1 MNLPVPISSELPD
14 SLRAGLARYAG
25 SAARLA
31 GDRLVSLAVFG
42 AVLTPDWRAP
52 RPVHHAIVTTTDD
65 LALVLELGGGL
76 RSEAR
81 KLGLIP
87 PLLLT
92 PQLICTSLDSFPLEW
107 LEIGTCHEVLTG
119 SDPFM
124 GLTCE
129 REPIRLQCER
139 EGTTLAMTLRQRVLR
154 LGGLRIPLDDLAEQA
169 VRVARGLIYLHG
181 GASERSP
188 SSVIDSAS
196 RLLAKDLQPI
206 MRAWRGETGDELTS
220 LLHGALVGL
229 GTSSDRA

>member
-1 MNLPVPISSELPD
+1 MTLTVSPSSRLPD
-14 SLRAGLARYAG
+14 SLSAGLARYTATV
-25 SAARLA
+25 ARLA
-31 GDRLVSLAVFG
+31 GERLVSVVIFG
-42 AVLTPDWRAP
+42 TVLTPDWRAP
-52 RPVHHAIVTTTDD
+52 RPIHHAIVTTTDD
-65 LALVLELGGGL
+65 LPLVIELGRGL

-81 KLGLIP
+81 KLGLAA

-92 PQLICTSLDSFPLEW
+92 PELIRTSLDTFPLEW

-154 LGGLRIPLDDLAEQA
+154 LGGLRVPLDDLAEQA

-181 GASERSP
+181 GAPECAP
-188 SSVIDSAS
+188 SAVIASAT
-196 RLLAKDLQPI
+196 RLVAKDLQPI
-206 MRAWRGETGDELTS
+206 MRAWQGETGDEVAR
-220 LLHGALVGL
+220 LLHGALVDL
-229 GTSSDRA
+229 GKSSDRA